1 MSWQVKSVWGLL
13 LVVLT
18 LLSCEAPK
26 EIGLPP
32 SALVNVKYTDTL
44 TIRTSTVLLDSV
56 RTSGAVQLLVGRA
69 KDPVFGQIQANSF
82 FEIRQPAL
90 PFQIKEGTVYEYD
103 SATLSINFTY
113 AYGDTL
119 NNFKFD
125 VHRLTDTLTSATY
138 YNNSSTPY
146 TAMPMVSGNIIPF
159 LNLNNLSTVRLPD
172 SFGKD
177 IFSLNGTEDGKTFS
191 GFTRKVK
198 GLTIRNAA
206 SNTCILGINPNNIRV
221 NIYFHE
227 KDKTDPLTFYCPV
240 TTRRFNQ
247 VQANRQGTNIA
258 TLQPLKA
265 QSSKALRDITYIQE
279 SLGIATKIEIPYFA
293 NLMKDKTIAINRAE
307 MTIIPETE
315 TAMGKFDLPAALI
328 MAETDETNRVL
339 RDKNDQEYLLQDD
352 LYTFSGLQSPQTAT
366 YDLKFKNY
374 NFVLTTHLQALV
386 TGYKK
391 TKGFLLMPINYPQWR
406 SYVSTNGVPAH
417 YGPFFHNQLQ
427 RMTLKPT
434 AENLKLVVFY
444 TETK

>member
-1 MSWQVKSVWGLL
+1 MNWQAKSIVGFLL
-13 LVVLT
+13 AIIILA
-18 LLSCEAPK
+18 SCEAPK

-69 KDPVFGQIQANSF
+69 KDPVFGQIQANTY
-82 FEIRQPAL
+82 FEIRQPSL

-119 NNFKFD
+119 SNFKFD
-125 VHRLTDTLTSATY
+125 VHRLTDTLTNNTY
-138 YNNSSTPY
+138 YNNNSAPFVAT
-146 TAMPMVSGNIIPF
+146 PMVSGNIIPF
-159 LNLNNLSTVRLPD
+159 LNLNNLVTVRLPD

-177 IFSLNGTEDGKTFS
+177 IFSLNGSEEGKTFS

-206 SNTCILGINPNNIRV
+206 TNTCVLGTGPNNIRV
-221 NIYFHE
+221 NIYYHE
-227 KDKTDPLTFYCPV
+227 KDKTDVLGFSCPV

-247 VQANRQGTNIA
+247 VQANRQGTNLA

-265 QSSKALRDITYIQE
+265 QLPNALKNLTYIQE
-279 SLGIATKIEIPYFA
+279 ALGIVTKIEIPYFA
-293 NLMKDKTIAINRAE
+293 NLMKNNKIAINRAE
-307 MTIIPETE
+307 MTLMPETE
-315 TAMGKFDLPAALI
+315 TAVGKFDLPAALT
-328 MAETDETNRVL
+328 MAETDESNRVL

-352 LYTFSGLQSPQTAT
+352 LYTFSGLQSPQTAA

-374 NFVLTTHLQALV
+374 NFVLTTHLQAMV

-391 TKGFLLMPINYPQWR
+391 TKGFLLMPINYAQWR
-406 SYVSTNGVPAH
+406 GYVSANGVPAH
-417 YGPFFHNQLQ
+417 YAPFFHNQLQ

-434 AENLKLVVFY
+434 AENLKLRIFY